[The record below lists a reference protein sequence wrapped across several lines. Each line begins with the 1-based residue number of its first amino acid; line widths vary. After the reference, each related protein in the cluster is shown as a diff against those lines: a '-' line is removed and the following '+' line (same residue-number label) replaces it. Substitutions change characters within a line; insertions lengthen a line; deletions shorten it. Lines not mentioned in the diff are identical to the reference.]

1 MPCKGKH
8 QTWLSHMF
16 EKKENLV
23 LILAKLIDYQGG
35 DLSYQMIKGKNSVHL
50 YFGRKIRRDLHEVTL
65 F

>member
-1 MPCKGKH
+1 
-8 QTWLSHMF
+8 MF